1 MVSGIRAD
9 QRRTVESRIAET
21 RYTPH
26 EVGAARAGRPS
37 VRTSLRSGEVDEGV
51 DGVGV
56 LEGYGDGVAHI
67 QTCCSVDDHA
77 FDRRVKDAD
86 EGALGVGAG
95 EFGT

>member
-1 MVSGIRAD
+1 
-9 QRRTVESRIAET
+9 
-21 RYTPH
+21 
-26 EVGAARAGRPS
+26 
-37 VRTSLRSGEVDEGV
+37 V